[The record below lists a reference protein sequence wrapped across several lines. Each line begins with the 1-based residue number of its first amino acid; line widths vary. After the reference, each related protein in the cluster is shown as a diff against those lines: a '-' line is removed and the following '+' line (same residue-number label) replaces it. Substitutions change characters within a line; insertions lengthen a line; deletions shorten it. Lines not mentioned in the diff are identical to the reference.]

1 MQDFAGFWTLAI
13 GPLVKALPN
22 RDRLRSGVFP
32 LGLLAA
38 EVWLV
43 SGDRADAA
51 AGRAGETGTS
61 HIGTARTRSY
71 GVDASFM
78 Q

>member
-32 LGLLAA
+32 PGLLAT
-38 EVWLV
+38 EVWLF
-43 SGDRADAA
+43 SGERADAA
-51 AGRAGETGTS
+51 ARQSWKTGTS
-61 HIGTARTRSY
+61 PSGTARTRSY